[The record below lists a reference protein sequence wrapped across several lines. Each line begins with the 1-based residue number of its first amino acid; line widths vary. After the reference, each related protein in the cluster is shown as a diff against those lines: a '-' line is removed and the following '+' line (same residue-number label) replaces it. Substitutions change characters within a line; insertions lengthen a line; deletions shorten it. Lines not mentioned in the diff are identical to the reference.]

1 MPYEILATSKTPAL
15 IIYLL
20 DVSGSMSEKLGD
32 KRRVDVV
39 MDALGAMLR
48 QMVFRSTKGSR
59 VSPRYRV
66 AMYAYSDNVYDLLNG
81 VKGVD
86 QVAQMGVPE
95 LSTMRSTDTSRGFAQ
110 VEKLLQQEMPGLAQC
125 PAPLVC
131 HMTDGE
137 YTGTDPEPIV
147 HRIMSLKV
155 PDGNILVENIFISD
169 NILSEQ
175 INDPYQWSGVLPNT
189 KLRSDYARKLRAM
202 SSPLPDGYR
211 VMMRESGYNITENA
225 VMMIPGM
232 TPALVEMGFVMSM
245 STPIG
250 QEGNYDR

>member
-20 DVSGSMSEKLGD
+20 DVSGSMDENLGD
-32 KRRVDVV
+32 KRRIDVV

-59 VSPRYRV
+59 VSPRYRI
-66 AMYAYSDNVYDLLNG
+66 AMFAYSDHVYDLLDG
-81 VKGVD
+81 IKSVD
-86 QVAQMGVPE
+86 QVAQLGVPE
-95 LSTMRSTDTSRGFAQ
+95 LSTMRSTDTARAFSH
-110 VEKLLQQEMPGLAQC
+110 VEKLLQQELRTLSNC

-137 YTGTDPEPIV
+137 YTGSDPEPIV
-147 HRIMSLKV
+147 RRIMDMSV
-155 PDGNILVENIFISD
+155 PDGNVLVENIFISD
-169 NILSEQ
+169 EVLAEAVG
-175 INDPYQWSGVLPNT
+175 DPYQWSGVLPET
-189 KLRSDYARKLRAM
+189 ELRSDYARKLRAI
-202 SSPLPDGYR
+202 SSLLPETYR
-211 VMMRESGYNITENA
+211 AVMREGGYNIARNA

-250 QEGNYDR
+250 RG